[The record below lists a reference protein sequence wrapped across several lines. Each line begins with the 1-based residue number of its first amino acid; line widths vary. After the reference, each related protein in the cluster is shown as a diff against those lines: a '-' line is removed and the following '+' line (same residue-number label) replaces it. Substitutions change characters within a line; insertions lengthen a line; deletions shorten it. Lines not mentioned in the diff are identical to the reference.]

1 MDPSEYS
8 PSSSIVPSDGSGTAE
23 DAAPAPPV
31 PGDVVEPNE
40 KNCAASSKYV
50 EALLYVDL
58 SLSSS
63 VELLSR
69 LAPMMVQ
76 LQQGAAED
84 RLPPGKGEPT
94 HSAAD
99 SPNFPPKPSI
109 NLRLGY
115 HLFSMGEDPE
125 NTRFCLGDGRYC
137 SFPVDEP
144 PQVADLVSGR
154 AVVEET
160 LLQLC
165 VAEYAASGDE
175 SNGSGP
181 TNSSGESSTGS
192 QQHLDQYF
200 WSYLDSWCRDC
211 SGGDL
216 RAAAKRANPAS
227 GTEEEGHATKVSDKE
242 SIDARSAELFLPFDS
257 KCSLKKLRDL
267 GISVEKIGTECK
279 AGDNAENLLQRQ
291 IDLHLSRVPVFFI
304 NGKEMLGGDLTAEAI
319 IKALCQTAAG
329 CGVEGAMAAGPWP
342 LCRTPAIV
350 DAPSIM
356 NRSGE
361 RGAGGDDDVAVA
373 AHLLKTYGRTPGDP
387 AAASASGGGGGAIA
401 VNDKGVYRMKNV
413 SAIQRLHERLD
424 AHRVE
429 EIDAAT
435 AAILFEQEK
444 TAHRDKEQAREPVR
458 SIGAPLHALPMHT
471 PSTSGAPSRAV
482 SVQEGATADRGGP
495 ASSSGRAAHQRVPIP
510 NEGQP
515 ECDWLLY
522 AGCGAL
528 LLVGILCVILC
539 KSFILGSKH
548 TSAQHVARNSA
559 PTPPAVRE
567 TFASDWR
574 EKKKM

>member
-304 NGKEMLGGDLTAEAI
+304 NGKE
-319 IKALCQTAAG
+319 
-329 CGVEGAMAAGPWP
+329 
-342 LCRTPAIV
+342 